1 MAGLAGLLRSKW
13 IAPQDP
19 TTSFAGKTVLLT
31 GGTGGLG
38 LEAAVKFVSL
48 GAATLIIGARNAS
61 KAEKA
66 KEAIEA
72 RTSRNGVVQFWELD
86 MNSFSSVKAFAD
98 RLDREVERL
107 DVASLNAG
115 VAVRKYEKSPEG
127 WEETLQ
133 VNALSTALL
142 ALLLTPKLQ
151 ATGTDAEPAHMAIT
165 SSMLHAMVEPAWVN
179 TDGSI
184 LDRLNSRD
192 GFSMARQYNSS
203 KLFIEYI
210 VQEIAAL
217 VTEPSGK
224 VKVIVTS
231 LCPGF
236 CKSDLGRHI
245 DLWWEEI
252 FKFFFY
258 ALFGRSTE
266 NGSRS
271 LVSATTQGLEAHGKF
286 WKDDSYDR

>member
-13 IAPQDP
+13 IAPKDP

-31 GGTGGLG
+31 GATGGLG

-48 GAATLIIGARNAS
+48 GAATLIIGARNPS

-66 KEAIEA
+66 KEATEA
-72 RTSRNGVVQFWELD
+72 RTNRNGVVQIWELD
-86 MNSFSSVKAFAD
+86 MNSFSSVKAFAA
-98 RLDREVERL
+98 RVNREVERL

-115 VAVRKYEKSPEG
+115 VAVRKYEKSLEG

-133 VNALSTALL
+133 VNTLSTALL
-142 ALLLTPKLQ
+142 ASLLMPKLQ
-151 ATGTDAEPAHMAIT
+151 ATGTDEEPAHMALT

-210 VQEIAAL
+210 VKEIAAL

-236 CKSDLGRHI
+236 CKSDLGRHV

-271 LVSATTQGLEAHGKF
+271 LVSATTQGLESHGKF